1 MDRRERF
8 ESLQDA
14 LLSALTGWQ
23 ADMWTALPA
32 IVQTFNPATM
42 TCEVQPTIQVSF
54 KSPVDGTIS
63 WKTIPLLVDC
73 PVVFPSGG
81 GATLTFPIV
90 AGDEVLVIFS
100 SRCIDAWWTYGK
112 IQQQPALR
120 MHNLSDG
127 FVIPG
132 VKSKPNV
139 ISNISTTETQLR
151 SNDGNTM
158 VSLNATTSTLTLK
171 ATTVNINGNVAI
183 TGTLTD
189 NGKNVGSTHTHTGV
203 QPGSGTSGAPT

>member
-14 LLSALTGWQ
+14 LLAALTGWQ
-23 ADMWTALPA
+23 ADIWTALPA
-32 IVQTFNPATM
+32 TVQSFNATAM

-54 KSPVDGTIS
+54 KSPVDGSIT
-63 WKTIPLLVDC
+63 WKTIPLLTDC

-81 GATLTFPIV
+81 GATLTFPI
-90 AGDEVLVIFS
+90 APGDEVLVVFS
-100 SRCIDAWWTYGK
+100 SRCIDAWWAYGK

-132 VKSKPNV
+132 IKSKPNV
-139 ISNISTTETQLR
+139 IANISTTETQLR
-151 SNDGNTM
+151 SNDGNT
-158 VSLNATTSTLTLK
+158 VIGLNAAASTLTLK
-171 ATTVNINGNVAI
+171 ANTININGNVAI

-189 NGKNVGSTHTHTGV
+189 NGKNVGSTHTHIGV
-203 QPGSGTSGAPT
+203 TPGSGTSGAPT